1 MSETLLVSYHCVVT
15 VMTLATILEFK
26 SNGDDRGSLVA
37 LESYKNIPF
46 DIKRVYY
53 IFDTKSGVARGLHAH
68 KELLQV
74 MVCLKGS
81 CRVMLDNGSTKENVV
96 LDSPN
101 KGLLIDSMMWRE
113 MHDFNEDCVLI
124 VLASEHYDESDYIRD
139 YDEFNKLR
147 GIEYGV

>member
-1 MSETLLVSYHCVVT
+1 MHAILLIFCECRVT
-15 VMTLATILEFK
+15 IMTLATLLEFK

-53 IFDTKSGVARGLHAH
+53 IFDTKQNVVRGLHAH
-68 KELLQV
+68 KNLLQV

-81 CRVMLDNGSTKENVV
+81 CRVVLDNGSVTQHVV
-96 LDSPN
+96 LNSPN
-101 KGLLIDSMMWRE
+101 QGLLIESIIWRE
-113 MHDFNEDCVLI
+113 IHDFSEDCVLL

-139 YDEFNKLR
+139 YDEFKEVL
-147 GIEYGV
+147 

>member
-53 IFDTKSGVARGLHAH
+53 IFDTKSGVVRGLHAH

-81 CRVMLDNGSTKENVV
+81 CRVMLDNGSTKEKVV

-113 MHDFNEDCVLI
+113 MHDFSADCVLM
-124 VLASEHYDESDYIRD
+124 VLANEYYDESDYIRD
-139 YDEFNKLR
+139 YDAFLKQVNS
-147 GIEYGV
+147 